1 MSFKVSNFNWEQKC
15 TQVWVY
21 TQYMQP
27 AYFARYNLFFINTG
41 LHTHSIYPGQSHTSS
56 KAITLLVS
64 VSVHYH
70 TEGHRRVNV
79 LNCVC
84 SLLYHE
90 WCTHIVSTSYTVP
103 CGEQIGYVLKYTKQ
117 KTLHYIWLHDL
128 CSRWTVSTKADNSE
142 IQIQLQA
149 HIHCVNKFISL
160 IWAWSMNPY

>member
-1 MSFKVSNFNWEQKC
+1 MYTSLD
-15 TQVWVY
+15 Y
-21 TQYMQP
+21 TQYMQL

-64 VSVHYH
+64 VTVHYH

-79 LNCVC
+79 LSCVC

-117 KTLHYIWLHDL
+117 KTLHYIDYRIYAL
-128 CSRWTVSTKADNSE
+128 AE
-142 IQIQLQA
+142 QYLQKQTTLKYISNFK
-149 HIHCVNKFISL
+149 HIYIV
-160 IWAWSMNPY
+160 